1 VIEPSCGDDDTV
13 PLRFAHRER
22 HRELSPSALAQ
33 HALRRLEPHLVETTV
48 TDEQSP
54 LSELLPDAGLHV
66 WRSRALPPLALLRPD
81 HPASLH
87 HEQREITGT
96 RALRRAREHEPES
109 GEQHR
114 EHDASLWPGG
124 GPQLRARSRNL
135 KPGTQRVSTRPAPE
149 ARACVRRTP
158 AAPGRVFSRSSCGR
172 GSVSPCSAGACT
184 RLTRR
189 VATLIDA
196 DVFVGSHKYSYISV
210 APSPAPGARAE
221 NARRSPPSRPDVDVT
236 GPERGS

>member
-1 VIEPSCGDDDTV
+1 MSG
-13 PLRFAHRER
+13 
-22 HRELSPSALAQ
+22 
-33 HALRRLEPHLVETTV
+33 
-48 TDEQSP
+48 
-54 LSELLPDAGLHV
+54 G
-66 WRSRALPPLALLRPD
+66 SRALPPLALLRPD

-124 GPQLRARSRNL
+124 GPAPRSFPEL

-158 AAPGRVFSRSSCGR
+158 RLLGRVFSRSSCGR
-172 GSVSPCSAGACT
+172 GSVPDAAPALQPSDTSSG
-184 RLTRR
+184 
-189 VATLIDA
+189 DA
-196 DVFVGSHKYSYISV
+196 DRCRRFCRISPV
-210 APSPAPGARAE
+210 LIHLCRPVSGAGARARTRGV
-221 NARRSPPSRPDVDVT
+221 ASFPTRCRGDRPEGAHDKFVAIHMYTDDFV
-236 GPERGS
+236 